1 MNRNIQSIEVYMN
14 TIRKATESDIKG
26 ILNLLLQVDMIHHNA
41 RPDIFKG
48 PAHKYTEDELKDLLK
63 DDKTYVF
70 VCVDDNENIL
80 GHAFCI
86 CKQFREHN
94 ILTDIK
100 TLYIDDICVDDN
112 MRGQHIGKSLY
123 DYVVNFA
130 KENGFYNI
138 TLNVWKCNPG
148 AIEFYKKMGLVP
160 QKIGME
166 KIL

>member
-1 MNRNIQSIEVYMN
+1 MKRNIQSIEVYMN
-14 TIRKATESDIKG
+14 KIRKATESDIKG
-26 ILNLLLQVDMIHHNA
+26 IVKLLLQVDMIHHNA

-48 PAHKYTEDELKDLLK
+48 PAHKYTEDELKALLK

-86 CKQFREHN
+86 CKQIKEHN

-112 MRGQHIGKSLY
+112 MRGQNIGKSLY

-138 TLNVWKCNPG
+138 TLNVWECNPG

>member
-1 MNRNIQSIEVYMN
+1 MN

-26 ILNLLLQVDMIHHNA
+26 ILNLLLQIDMIHHSA

-48 PAHKYTEDELKDLLK
+48 PAYKYTEDEPNDLLN
-63 DDKTYVF
+63 DEKTLVF
-70 VCVDDNENIL
+70 VCVDEHDNVI
-80 GHAFCI
+80 GHAFCV
-86 CKQFREHN
+86 CKQEIDN
-94 ILTDIK
+94 NVLTDIK
-100 TLYIDDICVDDN
+100 TLYIDDICVDEN
-112 MRGQHIGKSLY
+112 IRGQNIGKSLY

-130 KENGFYNI
+130 KDNDFYNI
-138 TLNVWKCNPG
+138 TLNVWECNPG